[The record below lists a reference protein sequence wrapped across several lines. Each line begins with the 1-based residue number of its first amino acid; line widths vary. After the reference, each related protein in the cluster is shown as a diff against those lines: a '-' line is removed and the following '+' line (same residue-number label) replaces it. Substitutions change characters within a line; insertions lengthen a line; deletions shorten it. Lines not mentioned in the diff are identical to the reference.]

1 MKKNWYSKAAAS
13 LLAFT
18 LVTSSVSLVSAQ
30 EPEKAKTQVV
40 KKKEQ
45 KKKAVIKSQQ
55 GKAIEKRLNASE
67 AAINKITKA
76 INADFGVNQE
86 GQAEAALTKTIANK
100 KYNSYAGK
108 LKAEINKLRAID
120 KQIAAS
126 KKKDKKNKADYEAL
140 TAKSQELQKLANDEI
155 KRLKSLVEQATAP
168 KTETPKEEDKTPAPE
183 ETKVS

>member
-30 EPEKAKTQVV
+30 EPEKAKTQAV

-67 AAINKITKA
+67 AAINK
-76 INADFGVNQE
+76 
-86 GQAEAALTKTIANK
+86 
-100 KYNSYAGK
+100 S
-108 LKAEINKLRAID
+108 D
-120 KQIAAS
+120 KC
-126 KKKDKKNKADYEAL
+126 
-140 TAKSQELQKLANDEI
+140 
-155 KRLKSLVEQATAP
+155 
-168 KTETPKEEDKTPAPE
+168 
-183 ETKVS
+183 